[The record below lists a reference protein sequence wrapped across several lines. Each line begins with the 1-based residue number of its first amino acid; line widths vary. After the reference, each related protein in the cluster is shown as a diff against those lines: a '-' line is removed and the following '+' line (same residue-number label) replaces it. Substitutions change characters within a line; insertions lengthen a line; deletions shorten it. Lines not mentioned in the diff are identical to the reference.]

1 MKNKILFFEY
11 VSQYLNVYCLKQ
23 ANKSIN
29 TIESYRD
36 NLTVFRRFIL
46 NVKHK
51 KIKQFYMDDCSKEL
65 ILEYVEFLRSQNRS
79 NSTIN
84 HHVTA
89 IKGYVYYVSDIKLE
103 YQGLALSL
111 SHIPT
116 FKQTKKAKQC
126 LDDEALK
133 LMFDVPKKNKIGIR
147 NITIMVLLYETAMRV
162 GEIVNLKLSD
172 LFMNVK
178 DPYCLI
184 HGKGDK
190 ERIVGLSSMAIDHI
204 KNQIQIYH
212 QNNECEYLFYT
223 TIKGKSNKLSPST
236 IETFLQKYADEVRL
250 TYSNIPLRVYPHM
263 FRRSRATHLYQDGIP
278 LELISRMLGH
288 SQIDT
293 TKVYATPSIKMLRE
307 AVESDEHMSIEPDWD
322 DEDEVALMFGLR

>member
-190 ERIVGLSSMAIDHI
+190 ERIVGLSSMAM
-204 KNQIQIYH
+204 
-212 QNNECEYLFYT
+212 
-223 TIKGKSNKLSPST
+223 
-236 IETFLQKYADEVRL
+236 A
-250 TYSNIPLRVYPHM
+250 
-263 FRRSRATHLYQDGIP
+263 
-278 LELISRMLGH
+278 
-288 SQIDT
+288 
-293 TKVYATPSIKMLRE
+293 
-307 AVESDEHMSIEPDWD
+307 
-322 DEDEVALMFGLR
+322 

>member
-1 MKNKILFFEY
+1 
-11 VSQYLNVYCLKQ
+11 
-23 ANKSIN
+23 
-29 TIESYRD
+29 
-36 NLTVFRRFIL
+36 
-46 NVKHK
+46 
-51 KIKQFYMDDCSKEL
+51 
-65 ILEYVEFLRSQNRS
+65 
-79 NSTIN
+79 
-84 HHVTA
+84 
-89 IKGYVYYVSDIKLE
+89 
-103 YQGLALSL
+103 
-111 SHIPT
+111 
-116 FKQTKKAKQC
+116 
-126 LDDEALK
+126 
-133 LMFDVPKKNKIGIR
+133 
-147 NITIMVLLYETAMRV
+147 
-162 GEIVNLKLSD
+162 
-172 LFMNVK
+172 
-178 DPYCLI
+178 
-184 HGKGDK
+184 
-190 ERIVGLSSMAIDHI
+190 MAIDHI

>member
-46 NVKHK
+46 NIKHK

-116 FKQTKKAKQC
+116 FKQTKKEKQC

-162 GEIVNLKLSD
+162 GEIVDLKLSD

-190 ERIVGLSSMAIDHI
+190 ERIVGLSSIAIEHI

-236 IETFLQKYADEVRL
+236 IETFLQKYADEARL
-250 TYSNIPLRVYPHM
+250 TYSNVPLRVYPHM

-307 AVESDEHMSIEPDWD
+307 AVESDEHMSIEPEWD